1 MNKNKQFVIS
11 INRELGSGGRTVG
24 EKLAQK
30 LGVSFYDKALIKA
43 LEEKYNLTAEEIEAL
58 KGRSHSWWADFK
70 RVIGLGYSVSN
81 NPDYTP
87 SLINEPDLLT
97 TDEMYRAEC
106 EILNGMAADES
117 CIIAGR
123 SGFYIFRNHP
133 NHLSILIQASMEQR
147 VQRLVRKRNITPQQA
162 ETVINDY
169 GETQFRCYV
178 PEGAVGIVV
187 HNGNGAQ
194 TEDIT
199 DFSYDGYWMDGT
211 QNDQGHYIV
220 TGWNN

>member
-1 MNKNKQFVIS
+1 M
-11 INRELGSGGRTVG
+11 
-24 EKLAQK
+24 
-30 LGVSFYDKALIKA
+30 SFYDKALIKA

-81 NPDYTP
+81 NPDYKP

-147 VQRLVRKRNITPQQA
+147 VQRLVRKRDITPEQA
-162 ETVINDY
+162 EAIIKEVDTMRDNYITKYTGTNRYDARYYDLVINMD
-169 GETQFRCYV
+169 GK
-178 PEGAVGIVV
+178 
-187 HNGNGAQ
+187 
-194 TEDIT
+194 TEDQVVDLIL
-199 DFSYDGYWMDGT
+199 
-211 QNDQGHYIV
+211 QYI
-220 TGWNN
+220 G

>member
-43 LEEKYNLTAEEIEAL
+43 LEEKYNLTTEEIEAL

-81 NPDYTP
+81 NPDF
-87 SLINEPDLLT
+87 
-97 TDEMYRAEC
+97 
-106 EILNGMAADES
+106 NGMAADES

-162 ETVINDY
+162 EAVIKEVDTMRDNYITKYTGTNRYDARYYDLVINMD
-169 GETQFRCYV
+169 GK
-178 PEGAVGIVV
+178 
-187 HNGNGAQ
+187 
-194 TEDIT
+194 TEDQIV
-199 DFSYDGYWMDGT
+199 DLIL
-211 QNDQGHYIV
+211 QYI
-220 TGWNN
+220 G

>member
-1 MNKNKQFVIS
+1 MNKNEQFVIS

-70 RVIGLGYSVSN
+70 RVIGLGYSLSN
-81 NPDYTP
+81 NPDFKP

-133 NHLSILIQASMEQR
+133 NHLSILIQASMEHR
-147 VQRLVRKRNITPQQA
+147 VQRLVCKRDITPEQA
-162 ETVINDY
+162 ETIIKEVDTMRDNYITKYTGTNRYDARYYDLVINMD
-169 GETQFRCYV
+169 GK
-178 PEGAVGIVV
+178 
-187 HNGNGAQ
+187 
-194 TEDIT
+194 TEDQVVDLIL
-199 DFSYDGYWMDGT
+199 
-211 QNDQGHYIV
+211 QYI
-220 TGWNN
+220 G

>member
-70 RVIGLGYSVSN
+70 RVIGLGYSLSN
-81 NPDYTP
+81 NPDFKP

-133 NHLSILIQASMEQR
+133 NHLSILIQASMEHR
-147 VQRLVRKRNITPQQA
+147 VQRLVRKRDITPEQA
-162 ETVINDY
+162 ETIIKEVDSMRDNYINKYTGTNRYDARYYDLVINMD
-169 GETQFRCYV
+169 GK
-178 PEGAVGIVV
+178 
-187 HNGNGAQ
+187 
-194 TEDIT
+194 TEDQVVDLIL
-199 DFSYDGYWMDGT
+199 
-211 QNDQGHYIV
+211 QYI
-220 TGWNN
+220 G

>member
-58 KGRSHSWWADFK
+58 KGRSHSWWADLK

-81 NPDYTP
+81 NPDFKP

-133 NHLSILIQASMEQR
+133 NHLSILIQASMEHR
-147 VQRLVRKRNITPQQA
+147 VQRLVRKRDITPEQA
-162 ETVINDY
+162 ETIIKEVDSMRDNYITKYTGTNRYDARYYDLVINMD
-169 GETQFRCYV
+169 GK
-178 PEGAVGIVV
+178 
-187 HNGNGAQ
+187 
-194 TEDIT
+194 TEDQVVDLIL
-199 DFSYDGYWMDGT
+199 
-211 QNDQGHYIV
+211 QYI
-220 TGWNN
+220 G

>member
-81 NPDYTP
+81 NPDYKP

-147 VQRLVRKRNITPQQA
+147 VQRLVRKRDITPEQA
-162 ETVINDY
+162 ETIIKEVDSMRDNYITKYTGTNRYDARYYDLVINMD
-169 GETQFRCYV
+169 GK
-178 PEGAVGIVV
+178 
-187 HNGNGAQ
+187 
-194 TEDIT
+194 TEDQVVDLIL
-199 DFSYDGYWMDGT
+199 
-211 QNDQGHYIV
+211 QYI
-220 TGWNN
+220 G

>member
-70 RVIGLGYSVSN
+70 RVIGLGYSLSN
-81 NPDYTP
+81 NPDYKP

-147 VQRLVRKRNITPQQA
+147 VQRLVRKRDITPEQA
-162 ETVINDY
+162 ETIIKEVDTMRDNYITKYTGTNRYDARYYDLVINMD
-169 GETQFRCYV
+169 GK
-178 PEGAVGIVV
+178 
-187 HNGNGAQ
+187 
-194 TEDIT
+194 TEDQVVDLIL
-199 DFSYDGYWMDGT
+199 
-211 QNDQGHYIV
+211 QYI
-220 TGWNN
+220 G

>member
-70 RVIGLGYSVSN
+70 RVIGLGYSLSN
-81 NPDYTP
+81 NPDYKP

-147 VQRLVRKRNITPQQA
+147 VQRLVRKRDITPEQA
-162 ETVINDY
+162 ETIIKEVDSMRDNYITKYTGTNRYDARYYDLVINMD
-169 GETQFRCYV
+169 GK
-178 PEGAVGIVV
+178 
-187 HNGNGAQ
+187 
-194 TEDIT
+194 TEDQVVDLIL
-199 DFSYDGYWMDGT
+199 
-211 QNDQGHYIV
+211 QYI
-220 TGWNN
+220 G

>member
-133 NHLSILIQASMEQR
+133 NHLSILI
-147 VQRLVRKRNITPQQA
+147 TPQQA
-162 ETVINDY
+162 ETVIKEVDTMRDNYITKYTGTNRYDARY
-169 GETQFRCYV
+169 YDLVINMDGK
-178 PEGAVGIVV
+178 
-187 HNGNGAQ
+187 
-194 TEDIT
+194 TEDQIV
-199 DFSYDGYWMDGT
+199 DLIL
-211 QNDQGHYIV
+211 QYI
-220 TGWNN
+220 G

>member
-81 NPDYTP
+81 NPDYKP

-147 VQRLVRKRNITPQQA
+147 VQRLVRKRDITPEQA
-162 ETVINDY
+162 EAIIKEVDTMRDNYITKYTGTNRYDARYYDLVINMD
-169 GETQFRCYV
+169 GK
-178 PEGAVGIVV
+178 
-187 HNGNGAQ
+187 
-194 TEDIT
+194 TEDQVVDLIL
-199 DFSYDGYWMDGT
+199 
-211 QNDQGHYIV
+211 QYI
-220 TGWNN
+220 G

>member
-1 MNKNKQFVIS
+1 MNKNEQFVIS

-70 RVIGLGYSVSN
+70 RVIGLGYSLSN
-81 NPDYTP
+81 NPDFKP

-133 NHLSILIQASMEQR
+133 NHLSILIQASMEHR
-147 VQRLVRKRNITPQQA
+147 VQRLVCKRDITPEQA
-162 ETVINDY
+162 EAIIKEVDTMRDNYITKYTGTNRYDARYYDLVINMD
-169 GETQFRCYV
+169 GK
-178 PEGAVGIVV
+178 
-187 HNGNGAQ
+187 
-194 TEDIT
+194 TEDQVVDLIL
-199 DFSYDGYWMDGT
+199 
-211 QNDQGHYIV
+211 QYI
-220 TGWNN
+220 G

>member
-70 RVIGLGYSVSN
+70 RVIGLGYSLSN
-81 NPDYTP
+81 NPDFKP

-133 NHLSILIQASMEQR
+133 NHLSILIQASMEHR
-147 VQRLVRKRNITPQQA
+147 VQRLVRKRDITPEQA
-162 ETVINDY
+162 ETIIKEVDSMRDNYITKYTGTNRYDARYYDLVINMD
-169 GETQFRCYV
+169 GK
-178 PEGAVGIVV
+178 
-187 HNGNGAQ
+187 
-194 TEDIT
+194 TEDQVVDLIL
-199 DFSYDGYWMDGT
+199 
-211 QNDQGHYIV
+211 QYI
-220 TGWNN
+220 G

>member
-43 LEEKYNLTAEEIEAL
+43 L
-58 KGRSHSWWADFK
+58 
-70 RVIGLGYSVSN
+70 
-81 NPDYTP
+81 
-87 SLINEPDLLT
+87 
-97 TDEMYRAEC
+97 
-106 EILNGMAADES
+106 ILNGMAADES

-147 VQRLVRKRNITPQQA
+147 VQRLVRKRDITPQQA
-162 ETVINDY
+162 EAIIKEVDTMRDNYITKYTGTNRYDARYYDLVINMD
-169 GETQFRCYV
+169 GK
-178 PEGAVGIVV
+178 
-187 HNGNGAQ
+187 
-194 TEDIT
+194 TEDQIVELIL
-199 DFSYDGYWMDGT
+199 
-211 QNDQGHYIV
+211 QYI
-220 TGWNN
+220 G

>member
-1 MNKNKQFVIS
+1 MVRNWPRNWACLSTTRLLSRPLRKS
-11 INRELGSGGRTVG
+11 ITLLQRKSRP
-24 EKLAQK
+24 
-30 LGVSFYDKALIKA
+30 
-43 LEEKYNLTAEEIEAL
+43 L

-147 VQRLVRKRNITPQQA
+147 VQRLVRKRDITPQQA
-162 ETVINDY
+162 EAIIKEVDTMRDNYITKYTGTNRYDARYYDLVINMD
-169 GETQFRCYV
+169 GK
-178 PEGAVGIVV
+178 
-187 HNGNGAQ
+187 
-194 TEDIT
+194 TEDQIVELIL
-199 DFSYDGYWMDGT
+199 
-211 QNDQGHYIV
+211 QYI
-220 TGWNN
+220 G

>member
-1 MNKNKQFVIS
+1 MNKNEQFVIS

-70 RVIGLGYSVSN
+70 RVIGLGYSLSN
-81 NPDYTP
+81 NPDFKP

-147 VQRLVRKRNITPQQA
+147 VQRLVRKRDITPQQA
-162 ETVINDY
+162 EAVIKEVDTMRDNYITKYTGTNRYDARYYDLVINMD
-169 GETQFRCYV
+169 GK
-178 PEGAVGIVV
+178 
-187 HNGNGAQ
+187 
-194 TEDIT
+194 TEDQIVELIL
-199 DFSYDGYWMDGT
+199 
-211 QNDQGHYIV
+211 QYI
-220 TGWNN
+220 G

>member
-70 RVIGLGYSVSN
+70 RVIGLGYSLSN
-81 NPDYTP
+81 NPDFKP

-133 NHLSILIQASMEQR
+133 NHLSILIQASMEHR
-147 VQRLVRKRNITPQQA
+147 VQRLVRKRDINPEQA
-162 ETVINDY
+162 ETIIKEVDSMRDNYITKYTGTNRYDARYYDLVINMD
-169 GETQFRCYV
+169 GK
-178 PEGAVGIVV
+178 
-187 HNGNGAQ
+187 
-194 TEDIT
+194 TEDQVVDLIL
-199 DFSYDGYWMDGT
+199 
-211 QNDQGHYIV
+211 QYI
-220 TGWNN
+220 G

>member
-1 MNKNKQFVIS
+1 MNKNEKFIIS
-11 INRELGSGGRTVG
+11 INRELGSGGRTIG
-24 EKLAQK
+24 SMLATR
-30 LGVSFYDKALIKA
+30 LGVPFYDKALIKA
-43 LEEKYNLTAEEIEAL
+43 LEEKYNLTLEEIETL

-147 VQRLVRKRNITPQQA
+147 VQRLVRKRDITPQQA
-162 ETVINDY
+162 EAIIKEVDTMRDNYITKYTGTNRYDARYYDLVINMD
-169 GETQFRCYV
+169 GK
-178 PEGAVGIVV
+178 
-187 HNGNGAQ
+187 
-194 TEDIT
+194 TEDQIVELIL
-199 DFSYDGYWMDGT
+199 
-211 QNDQGHYIV
+211 QYI
-220 TGWNN
+220 G

>member
-70 RVIGLGYSVSN
+70 RVIGLGYSLSN
-81 NPDYTP
+81 NPDFKP

-133 NHLSILIQASMEQR
+133 NQLSILIQASMEHR
-147 VQRLVRKRNITPQQA
+147 VQRLVRKRDINPEQA
-162 ETVINDY
+162 ETIIKEVDSMRDNYITKYTGTNRYDARYYDLVINMD
-169 GETQFRCYV
+169 GK
-178 PEGAVGIVV
+178 
-187 HNGNGAQ
+187 
-194 TEDIT
+194 TEDQVVDLIL
-199 DFSYDGYWMDGT
+199 
-211 QNDQGHYIV
+211 QYI
-220 TGWNN
+220 G

>member
-70 RVIGLGYSVSN
+70 RVIGLGYSLSN
-81 NPDYTP
+81 NPDFKP

-133 NHLSILIQASMEQR
+133 NHLSILIQASMEHR
-147 VQRLVRKRNITPQQA
+147 VQRLVRKRDITPEQA
-162 ETVINDY
+162 KTIIKEVDSMRDNYITKYTGTNRYDARYYDLVINMD
-169 GETQFRCYV
+169 GK
-178 PEGAVGIVV
+178 
-187 HNGNGAQ
+187 
-194 TEDIT
+194 TEDQVVDLIL
-199 DFSYDGYWMDGT
+199 
-211 QNDQGHYIV
+211 QYI
-220 TGWNN
+220 G

>member
-1 MNKNKQFVIS
+1 MNKNEQFVIS

-81 NPDYTP
+81 NPDFKP

-133 NHLSILIQASMEQR
+133 NHLSILIQASMEHR
-147 VQRLVRKRNITPQQA
+147 VQRLVCKRDITPEQA
-162 ETVINDY
+162 ETIIKEVDTMRDNYITKYTGTNRYDARYYDLVINMD
-169 GETQFRCYV
+169 GK
-178 PEGAVGIVV
+178 
-187 HNGNGAQ
+187 
-194 TEDIT
+194 TEDQVVDLIL
-199 DFSYDGYWMDGT
+199 
-211 QNDQGHYIV
+211 QYI
-220 TGWNN
+220 G

>member
-81 NPDYTP
+81 NPDYKP

-133 NHLSILIQASMEQR
+133 NHLSILIQASMEHR
-147 VQRLVRKRNITPQQA
+147 VQRLVRKRDITPEQA
-162 ETVINDY
+162 EAIIKEVDTMRDNYITKYTGTNRYDARYYDLVINMD
-169 GETQFRCYV
+169 GK
-178 PEGAVGIVV
+178 
-187 HNGNGAQ
+187 
-194 TEDIT
+194 TEDQVVDLIL
-199 DFSYDGYWMDGT
+199 
-211 QNDQGHYIV
+211 QYI
-220 TGWNN
+220 G

>member
-70 RVIGLGYSVSN
+70 RVIGLGYSLSN
-81 NPDYTP
+81 NPDFKP

-133 NHLSILIQASMEQR
+133 NHLSILIQASMEHR
-147 VQRLVRKRNITPQQA
+147 VQRLVCKRDITPEQA
-162 ETVINDY
+162 ETIIKEVDTMRDNYITKYTGTNRYDARYYDLVINMD
-169 GETQFRCYV
+169 GK
-178 PEGAVGIVV
+178 
-187 HNGNGAQ
+187 
-194 TEDIT
+194 TEDQVVDLIL
-199 DFSYDGYWMDGT
+199 
-211 QNDQGHYIV
+211 QYI
-220 TGWNN
+220 G

>member
-70 RVIGLGYSVSN
+70 RVIGLGYSLSN
-81 NPDYTP
+81 NPDFKP

-147 VQRLVRKRNITPQQA
+147 VQRLVRKRDITPQQA
-162 ETVINDY
+162 EAIIKEVDTMRDNYITKYTGTNRYDARYYDLVINMD
-169 GETQFRCYV
+169 GK
-178 PEGAVGIVV
+178 
-187 HNGNGAQ
+187 
-194 TEDIT
+194 TEDQIVELIL
-199 DFSYDGYWMDGT
+199 
-211 QNDQGHYIV
+211 QYI
-220 TGWNN
+220 G

>member
-1 MNKNKQFVIS
+1 MNKNEQFVIS

-81 NPDYTP
+81 NPDYRP

-133 NHLSILIQASMEQR
+133 NHLSILIQASMEHR
-147 VQRLVRKRNITPQQA
+147 VQRLVCKRDITPEQA
-162 ETVINDY
+162 ETIIKEVDTMRDNYITKYTGTNRYDARYYDLVINMD
-169 GETQFRCYV
+169 GK
-178 PEGAVGIVV
+178 
-187 HNGNGAQ
+187 
-194 TEDIT
+194 TEDQVVDLIL
-199 DFSYDGYWMDGT
+199 
-211 QNDQGHYIV
+211 QYI
-220 TGWNN
+220 G

>member
-70 RVIGLGYSVSN
+70 RVIGLGYSLSN
-81 NPDYTP
+81 NPDFKP

-133 NHLSILIQASMEQR
+133 NHLSILIQASMEHR
-147 VQRLVRKRNITPQQA
+147 VQRLVCKRDITPEQA
-162 ETVINDY
+162 EAIIKEVDTMRDNYITKYTGTNRYDARYYDLVINMD
-169 GETQFRCYV
+169 GK
-178 PEGAVGIVV
+178 
-187 HNGNGAQ
+187 
-194 TEDIT
+194 TEDQVVDLIL
-199 DFSYDGYWMDGT
+199 
-211 QNDQGHYIV
+211 QYI
-220 TGWNN
+220 G

>member
-81 NPDYTP
+81 NPDYKP

-147 VQRLVRKRNITPQQA
+147 VQRLVRKRDITPKQA
-162 ETVINDY
+162 EAIIKEVDTMRDNYITKYTGTNRYDARYYDLVINMD
-169 GETQFRCYV
+169 GK
-178 PEGAVGIVV
+178 
-187 HNGNGAQ
+187 
-194 TEDIT
+194 TEDQVVDLIL
-199 DFSYDGYWMDGT
+199 
-211 QNDQGHYIV
+211 QYI
-220 TGWNN
+220 G